1 MRLHIYDVST
11 NPTVGKIN
19 QALSAIGT
27 GAFHAAVEVY
37 GAEYS
42 YGFVQD
48 GTGIFSNAPKG
59 CQLHHY
65 RESIDIGTTTKT
77 KEEMLTII
85 EEMKESWPGK
95 DYDLLRRNCVVF
107 SKAFVDKLGADPV
120 PPWVTNLAGAGATVQ
135 DGLMQA
141 ATQAQAL
148 SILAKAKAGEIDAQY
163 NIQGTAKAKISEL
176 VEATKALD
184 QQYQLQDKATKAA
197 DAGSAAMQQ
206 GIELVIMK
214 ASEADGKYHITE
226 QAKNKYAEL
235 DQKYQLSDKYAELDQ
250 KYKLSDKA
258 QKAKDKAKVAIEEG
272 EKILQ
277 EKKDQFCLCQ

>member
-1 MRLHIYDVST
+1 MSGEPVTLHIYDVST

-19 QALSAIGT
+19 EALSAVGT
-27 GAFHAAVEVY
+27 GAFHGAVEVY
-37 GAEYS
+37 GSEYS
-42 YGFVQD
+42 YGFIQE
-48 GTGIFSNAPKG
+48 GTGVFTNAPKG
-59 CQLHHY
+59 CQMHHY
-65 RESIDIGTTTKT
+65 RESLEMGTTAKT
-77 KEEMLTII
+77 KEEVMKII
-85 EEMKESWPGK
+85 EELNLAWPGK
-95 DYDLLRRNCVVF
+95 DYDLLRRNCVLF
-107 SKAFVDKLGADPV
+107 SQDLVDKLGAGPM

-148 SILAKAKAGEIDAQY
+148 AILAKAKAGEMDKQY
-163 NIQGTAKAKISEL
+163 NVKGTAKAKMSEL

-197 DAGSAAMQQ
+197 DAGSAAMKQ

-235 DQKYQLSDKYAELDQ
+235 DQKYQLSDK
-250 KYKLSDKA
+250 A
-258 QKAKDKAKVAIEEG
+258 QQAKDKARVAIEEG
-272 EKILQ
+272 EKLLNQ
-277 EKKDQFCLCQ
+277 KKDQFCQCQ